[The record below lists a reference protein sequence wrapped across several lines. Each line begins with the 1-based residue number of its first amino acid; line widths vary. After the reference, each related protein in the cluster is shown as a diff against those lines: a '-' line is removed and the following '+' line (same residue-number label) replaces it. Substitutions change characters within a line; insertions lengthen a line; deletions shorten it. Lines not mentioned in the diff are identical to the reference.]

1 MKLNRKNITM
11 MILSKF
17 IENNMEKI
25 ENVSTKA
32 NNITFMTTEG
42 TKKVK
47 VRTSTNYNE
56 DGDGNTY
63 LWTSL
68 SKEEVYES
76 DYDYIVLVCKE
87 DIEKALVFTIEELK
101 EHFSLEQKKKKNGEV
116 DYEMY
121 PNFIGRKSF
130 DARVRSNQERID
142 ITRYVNNYTF

>member
-32 NNITFMTTEG
+32 NNLTFMTTEG

-121 PNFIGRKSF
+121 PHFIGRKSF

>member
-1 MKLNRKNITM
+1 

-130 DARVRSNQERID
+130 DARVRANQEKID

>member
-130 DARVRSNQERID
+130 DARVRANQERID

>member
-56 DGDGNTY
+56 GGDGNTY

-130 DARVRSNQERID
+130 DARVRANQEKID

>member
-1 MKLNRKNITM
+1 

>member
-130 DARVRSNQERID
+130 DARVRANQEKID